1 MRIDNGDKFVIKIFF
16 FCAINEQII
25 YANRYQWYDDMEFMS
40 KCQVRDRDREKRP
53 DGSGKEEKRARMRE
67 REK

>member
-25 YANRYQWYDDMEFMS
+25 YANRYQYHMEFMS